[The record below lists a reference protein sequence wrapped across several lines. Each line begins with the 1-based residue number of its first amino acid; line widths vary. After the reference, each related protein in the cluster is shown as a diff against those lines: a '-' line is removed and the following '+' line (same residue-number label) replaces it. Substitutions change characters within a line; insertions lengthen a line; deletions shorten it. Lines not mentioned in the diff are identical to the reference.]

1 MSRSF
6 DFAVNAEKVVIKQK
20 GKNKYKVKLAG
31 VGDFLKYQTWSSTN
45 ANNINDDRS
54 VSSVHV
60 KDWVKNNFGS
70 DLPGLPPTPGGLQ
83 VSPLFVDINLDGRSL
98 NSNTFAPTFAPTAVM
113 EVNNK
118 KYIFVIE
125 NASYNNKKIY
135 NTVFNVSTNQIVKNN
150 VSKHLV
156 KLPINKKLHKVRFD
170 IDSSDTVSGS
180 LVVNSSTSSYIN
192 NGNPSIFTPITLTFQ
207 YNPNNQNSIVINT
220 FSASPSKL
228 PGNSS
233 NNGITA
239 WNNFFST
246 LLLCSQPQ
254 SIQCPN
260 PDSGL
265 CILCTATAYY
275 DNSENKKINTNI
287 GEFGFTFEYI
297 AQT

>member
-54 VSSVHV
+54 VSLVHV
-60 KDWVKNNFGS
+60 KDWVQNNFGS
-70 DLPGLPPTPGGLQ
+70 DLIDSSRPIYLSNIPMIFGFNFAQ
-83 VSPLFVDINLDGRSL
+83 IL
-98 NSNTFAPTFAPTAVM
+98 NGTTTAGEELLSSFAFAPTAVM
-113 EVNNK
+113 EVNNQ

-125 NASYNNKKIY
+125 NASYNKKKIY

-180 LVVNSSTSSYIN
+180 LSASSVIYTAAPVATNITPPLIIEFKYYQSSGSIDMTSFKVSGKN
-192 NGNPSIFTPITLTFQ
+192 NTVIQQWKNFASIFFKYLTAVYKNDTIIFSNPKVNNQTLTF
-207 YNPNNQNSIVINT
+207 
-220 FSASPSKL
+220 K
-228 PGNSS
+228 
-233 NNGITA
+233 
-239 WNNFFST
+239 
-246 LLLCSQPQ
+246 
-254 SIQCPN
+254 
-260 PDSGL
+260 
-265 CILCTATAYY
+265 
-275 DNSENKKINTNI
+275 
-287 GEFGFTFEYI
+287 
-297 AQT
+297 